1 MRIGGRWVPSRRL
14 AGGLLVLA
22 GLFAAGRLSREL
34 VPADWVRV
42 VQLGLGTAAAIY
54 VALVVERLRNT
65 AVVVTSVL
73 LCLAAIEAYAVIEY
87 PRPIN
92 IHTPDL
98 WGPQAVLGWG
108 ARNPGSF
115 HHTEIDA
122 KTGRRLVDVNYT
134 IDEHLNRKVDSAPDG
149 PAVAF
154 FGDSFTFGL
163 GLPDADT
170 LPQAFADA
178 TGRAIRVID
187 LGFPGYGPQQFLRA
201 LETGLYDGLLRPSR
215 LFVFQTAAWHA
226 ERSSCIADFV
236 KHAPRYRLIGGRPE
250 LAGSCTR
257 WWSALTRSLFTGS
270 ATYRAFVAPLVER
283 VRPADIELYLAII
296 ERAAEL
302 AREKYGVPTA
312 ILYLPDRDYAGRTG
326 ISDDEIM
333 RRLRDHALIVVN
345 GALDPSAF
353 PGQPLLIPGDGHPT
367 AVANRVRALL
377 VRDAVQ
383 SLFPE
388 APSRTAGTPR
398 P

>member
-1 MRIGGRWVPSRRL
+1 MRLGGKWVPSRRL

-22 GLFAAGRLSREL
+22 GILAAGRLSREL

-42 VQLGLGTAAAIY
+42 VHLILAVAAAIY
-54 VALVVERLRNT
+54 IAALAERLRNA

-73 LCLAAIEAYAVIEY
+73 LCLAAIEAFAVIEY

-98 WGPQAVLGWG
+98 WAQQAVLGWG
-108 ARNPGSF
+108 SRHPGVF
-115 HHTEIDA
+115 HHTEFDA
-122 KTGRRLVDVNYT
+122 KTGGRLVDVDYT
-134 IDEHLNRKVDSAPDG
+134 IDEHLNRKVGSAPDG

-170 LPQAFADA
+170 LPQAFADL
-178 TGRAIRVID
+178 TGRVVRVTN

-201 LETGLYDGLLRPSR
+201 LETGLHDGLLQPSR

-226 ERSSCIADFV
+226 ERSSCIVDFV
-236 KHAPRYRLIGGRPE
+236 KHAPRYRVIGGRPE
-250 LAGSCTR
+250 LAGSCR
-257 WWSALTRSLFTGS
+257 WWSALSRSLFAAS

-283 VRPADIELYLAII
+283 VRPSDIELYLAII
-296 ERAAEL
+296 ARAAEL

-312 ILYLPDRDYAGRTG
+312 ILYIPYPDYAERAG

-333 RRLRDHALIVVN
+333 RRLRDHGLIVID

-367 AVANRVRALL
+367 AVANRARALL
-377 VRDAVQ
+377 VRDTLQ
-383 SLFPE
+383 SMLAREP
-388 APSRTAGTPR
+388 
-398 P
+398 

>member
-1 MRIGGRWVPSRRL
+1 MGGRLVPSRPL
-14 AGGLLVLA
+14 VGSLLVLA
-22 GLFAAGRLSREL
+22 GVLAASRLAREL

-42 VQLGLGTAAAIY
+42 VHLGLAAVAAIY
-54 VALVVERLRNT
+54 VAALVERLRNA
-65 AVVVTSVL
+65 AVLVTSVL
-73 LCLAAIEAYAVIEY
+73 LCLAAIEAYAVTQY
-87 PRPIN
+87 PRQIN

-108 ARNPGSF
+108 AKHPGIV

-122 KTGRRLVDVNYT
+122 KTGRLIVEVDYT

-170 LPQAFADA
+170 LPQAFADVA
-178 TGRAIRVID
+178 GRTLRIVD

-201 LETGLYDGLLRPSR
+201 LEAGLYDDLLRPSR

-236 KHAPRYRLIGGRPE
+236 KHAPRYRLVGNRPE

-257 WWSALTRSLFTGS
+257 WWSALSRSLFTGS

-283 VRPADIELYLAII
+283 VRRADIELYLAII
-296 ERAAEL
+296 GRAAAL
-302 AREKYGVPTA
+302 AREKYAVPTA
-312 ILYLPDRDYAGRTG
+312 ILYLPDRDYAGRAG
-326 ISDDEIM
+326 IGDDAIM
-333 RRLRDHALIVVN
+333 QHLRDHGLIVIN

-353 PGQPLLIPGDGHPT
+353 PGQPLVIPGDGHPT
-367 AVANRVRALL
+367 AVADRARALL

-383 SLFPE
+383 SLLAQEP
-388 APSRTAGTPR
+388 
-398 P
+398 